1 MSVDTLITETFEQWL
16 GGEAGPARV
25 RGVENHE
32 PVRPLWEALAQSG
45 FANLLL
51 PESLGGAQASL
62 ATLFRVLLS
71 CGSSA
76 LPVPLHT
83 TIWVRAALHRQAL
96 GIPEGPIALACGHR
110 DGGRI
115 LCSAVPFAATAQWV
129 LADLGDEA
137 LLLPLARAEVGSPG
151 IHATLRRDLSWSNEP
166 VDTLHLVRDQD
177 WQAVGAAM
185 SAALIAGAASRI
197 LQMTLEYAND
207 RSQFGK
213 PIGKFQALQQQISV
227 MAEEVFA
234 ARMAAELVWRGTAL
248 PSRASAAIAKARTGE
263 AVTRIAGIAH
273 GVFGAIGITEECDLQ
288 LFTRRLHEWRG
299 DFGSEAFWQQEIGK
313 ALLASGDDVLT
324 YVLGQTS
331 AARQVADMR
340 PASGGIAHE

>member
-1 MSVDTLITETFEQWL
+1 MSIDTLITETFEQWL
-16 GGEAGPARV
+16 TGEVSPAQV
-25 RGVENHE
+25 RSVENDE
-32 PVRPLWEALAQSG
+32 SAQPLWEALAQSG
-45 FANLLL
+45 FANLML

-62 ATLFRVLLS
+62 PTLFRVLLT
-71 CGSSA
+71 CGSNA

-83 TIWVRAALHRQAL
+83 TIWARAVLHRQGLA
-96 GIPEGPIALACGHR
+96 IPEGPITLACGHR

-115 LCSAVPFAATAQWV
+115 LCTAVPFAATAQWV
-129 LADLGDEA
+129 LVDLGDEE
-137 LLLPLARAEVGSPG
+137 LLLPLAQAEVLSPG
-151 IHATLRRDLSWSNEP
+151 IYATLRRDLAWSSEP
-166 VDTLHLVRDQD
+166 SESLHLARSQD

-197 LQMTLEYAND
+197 LEMTLEYANN

-234 ARMAAELVWRGTAL
+234 ARMAAELVWRGAGV
-248 PSRASAAIAKARTGE
+248 PSRASAAIGKARTSE
-263 AVTRIAGIAH
+263 AVTRIASIAH

-288 LFTRRLHEWRG
+288 LFTRRLHEWRS
-299 DFGSEAFWQQEIGK
+299 DFGSEAYWQQETGK
-313 ALLASGDDVLT
+313 ALLASSDDMLA

-331 AARQVADMR
+331 GSQAGKGTAGSWS
-340 PASGGIAHE
+340 ASGV